1 MLRYFGALDRTA
13 GRKGRR
19 LLTLPTSVLLHAV
32 AVTLLVVVPLLV
44 SQDLPKPAQPAA
56 SPLAIH
62 ATLVTPPPP
71 PPPPAPPAAPA
82 ARPKAPKVEV
92 RKPRPR
98 PTPAAETKKL
108 VAPVEIQPL
117 PEPETD
123 VLGALGDAVAGGR
136 PHGVPGGVEGGV
148 PGGVEG
154 GVPGGVEG
162 GVPGGIEGGVP
173 GGVVGGVIGG
183 VPSAAP
189 APVEPLRVGGQIE
202 APRKLRDVAPEYPE
216 LARRAGVEAVVI
228 LEATIDTGGRVS
240 DVRVLRGHPLL
251 DEAALEA
258 VRQWAYV
265 PTLLNGVPVPVLMT
279 VTVNFRLE

>member
-13 GRKGRR
+13 AGRKARR

-32 AVTLLVVVPLLV
+32 AVGLLVVVPLLV
-44 SQDLPKPAQPAA
+44 SQELPKPAQPAA

-62 ATLVTPPPP
+62 ATLVAPPP
-71 PPPPAPPAAPA
+71 PPPPAPAAH
-82 ARPKAPKVEV
+82 PKASEVKV

-108 VAPVEIQPL
+108 VAPVEVQPL

-123 VLGALGDAVAGGR
+123 VLGMIGNAVAGGS
-136 PHGVPGGVEGGV
+136 PHGV

-183 VPSAAP
+183 VPTAVP
-189 APVEPLRVGGQIE
+189 APVEPVRVGGQIE
-202 APRKLRDVAPEYPE
+202 APRKLRHVAPEYPD
-216 LARRAGVEAVVI
+216 LARRAGVQAVVI
-228 LEATIDTGGRVS
+228 LEAMIDTGGRVS
-240 DVRVLRGHPLL
+240 HVRVLRGHPLL
-251 DEAALEA
+251 DEAALQA
-258 VRQWAYV
+258 VRRWAYV
-265 PTLLNGVPVPVLMT
+265 PTLLNGVPVPVILT